1 MALETKAYRT
11 FKQEMVEFIWKEL
24 DPYEPEIERTGQI
37 PLDDLFPKLRRMRC
51 FGLMVP
57 EAYGGVG
64 LSVSQYVQILAE
76 LAKIHGGIRVIVHV
90 HNTTAK
96 AVAQLGSEAQKRALL
111 PKVATGEWSVA
122 FGLTEPD
129 AGTGRDLKTQM
140 VRDGDHFVV
149 NGRKHLITNS
159 EFASH
164 FMVFGHTD
172 PTRGARGVSTLMV
185 DRDTPGFT
193 ISDMPETMGCRG
205 GQHGHLTF
213 TNCRVPAANI
223 LGQEGEGL
231 LQMTVALEVSRLFI
245 AATSLG
251 TAARA
256 LELSLDFAKRRE
268 QFGRPIVAFQ
278 AIEFMLADMAAEI
291 MAATSMLYRVCW
303 MAARGGMD
311 GKTLHAQASAVKLVC
326 SETAGRVIDR
336 AVQIHGGR
344 GYMREQPVERLY
356 RELRVDRIWEGT
368 SEIQRVVIGNE
379 LRKRGPDAYTAWPSA

>member
-1 MALETKAYRT
+1 MALESKAYRT

-76 LAKIHGGIRVIVHV
+76 FAKIHGGIRVIVHV

-96 AVAQLGSEAQKRALL
+96 AIAQLGSEAQKRALL

-213 TNCRVPAANI
+213 TDCRVPVTNI

-251 TAARA
+251 TAERS
-256 LELSLDFAKRRE
+256 LELSLDFAKKRVT
-268 QFGRPIVAFQ
+268 FGKPIAERQ
-278 AIEFMLADMAAEI
+278 AVQGYLADMATDLYALRTMVADAAKKADRGERIPAE
-291 MAATSMLYRVCW
+291 ASMCKLF
-303 MAARGGMD
+303 G
-311 GKTLHAQASAVKLVC
+311 LEAV
-326 SETAGRVIDR
+326 GRITDR
-336 AVQIHGGR
+336 ALLVHGGV
-344 GYMREQPVERLY
+344 GYTRKYPIERLY
-356 RELRVDRIWEGT
+356 RDARLNWVEEGT
-368 SEIQRVVIGNE
+368 PTIQRLVIAREFLDGYRWNDE
-379 LRKRGPDAYTAWPSA
+379 RDLG

>member
-11 FKQEMVEFIWKEL
+11 FKQEMIEFIWKEL
-24 DPYEPEIERTGQI
+24 DPYEPEIERTGRI

-64 LSVSQYVQILAE
+64 LSVSQYVAILAE
-76 LAKIHGGIRVIVHV
+76 LSKIHGGIRVIVHV

-96 AVAQLGSEAQKRALL
+96 AIAQLGSEAQKQALL

-129 AGTGRDLKTQM
+129 AGTGRDLKTRM

-172 PTRGARGVSTLMV
+172 PTRGARGISALMV

-205 GQHGHLTF
+205 GQHGYLTF
-213 TNCRVPAANI
+213 KDCRVPVSKI
-223 LGQEGEGL
+223 LGREGEGL

-251 TAARA
+251 TAERA
-256 LELSLDFAKRRE
+256 LELSLDFSKKRVT
-268 QFGRPIVAFQ
+268 FGKPIAERQ
-278 AIEFMLADMAAEI
+278 AVQGYLADMATDLYALRAMVADAAKKADRGERIPAE
-291 MAATSMLYRVCW
+291 ASMCKLF
-303 MAARGGMD
+303 G
-311 GKTLHAQASAVKLVC
+311 LEAV
-326 SETAGRVIDR
+326 GRITDR
-336 AVQIHGGR
+336 ALLVHGGV
-344 GYMREQPVERLY
+344 GYTRKYPIERLY
-356 RELRVDRIWEGT
+356 RDARLNWVEEGT
-368 SEIQRVVIGNE
+368 PTIQRLVIAREFLGGYRWTDDRD
-379 LRKRGPDAYTAWPSA
+379 LG

>member
-1 MALETKAYRT
+1 MALDPKAYRT
-11 FKQEMVEFIWKEL
+11 FKQEMFEFIWKEL
-24 DPYEPEIERTGQI
+24 DPYESEIERTGQI

-96 AVAQLGSEAQKRALL
+96 AVAQLGTDAQKRALL

-129 AGTGRDLKTQM
+129 AGTGRDLKTRI
-140 VRDGDHFVV
+140 VHDGDHVVV

-172 PTRGARGVSTLMV
+172 PTRGARGISTLMV
-185 DRDTPGFT
+185 DRGTPGFT

-205 GQHGHLTF
+205 GQHGYLTF
-213 TNCRVPAANI
+213 KDCRVPVGNI
-223 LGQEGEGL
+223 LGEEGEGL

-251 TAARA
+251 TAERA
-256 LELSLDFAKRRE
+256 LELSLDFSKKRVT
-268 QFGRPIVAFQ
+268 FGKAIAERQ
-278 AIEFMLADMAAEI
+278 AVQGYLADMATDLYALRT
-291 MAATSMLYRVCW
+291 MVADAATKADRGERIPAEASMCKLF
-303 MAARGGMD
+303 G
-311 GKTLHAQASAVKLVC
+311 LEAV
-326 SETAGRVIDR
+326 GRVTDR
-336 AVQIHGGR
+336 ALLVHGGV
-344 GYMREQPVERLY
+344 GYTRKYPIERLY
-356 RELRVDRIWEGT
+356 RDARLNWVEEGT
-368 SEIQRVVIGNE
+368 PTIQRLVIAREFLDGYRWNDE
-379 LRKRGPDAYTAWPSA
+379 RDLG